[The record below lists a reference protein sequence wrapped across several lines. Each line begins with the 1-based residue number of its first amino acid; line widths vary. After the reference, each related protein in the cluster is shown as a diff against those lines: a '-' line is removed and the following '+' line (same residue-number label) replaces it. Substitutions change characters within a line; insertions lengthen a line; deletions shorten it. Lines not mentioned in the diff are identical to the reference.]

1 MTQRHKV
8 SKCYW
13 KNGTNRPVSCGVAT
27 NLQFVKKKQNKT
39 KKTVS
44 EKLNKTRYVCNN
56 YWYSEVELFKLLSL
70 AFVDPEIK
78 EAVLQ
83 PEAN

>member
-1 MTQRHKV
+1 MRQRHTV
-8 SKCYW
+8 SRCYW
-13 KNGTNRPVSCGVAT
+13 KNGAGRHVSCGAAT
-27 NLQFVKKKQNKT
+27 NLQFVKN

-44 EKLNKTRYVCNN
+44 EKLNKTRYACNN

-70 AFVDPEIK
+70 AIVDPKIK
-78 EAVLQ
+78 EAVIQ